1 MSIPQRKFYGGE
13 RGIRTPQEAPD
24 SLAKTGKH
32 TEKDTELSV
41 VLGHDLSRVV
51 SAWSKLPPPL
61 KAAIL
66 AIVGTV
72 DSSPEVEP

>member
-51 SAWSKLPPPL
+51 SAWSKLSPPL

-66 AIVGTV
+66 AIVN
-72 DSSPEVEP
+72 SSATSQEDAG